1 MIRYKK
7 DPQNIVTL
15 TLDMADRPDNLL
27 NHELADI
34 FLPVLRHLQ
43 EEKKKKQLRG
53 VILTSAKKTFMKG
66 GRLEYLYNA
75 SDPQEVYN
83 FAEKLKGLFRDIE
96 LPGVPVVAA
105 INGTALGTGFEMAL
119 ACHHR
124 IVLNDPKIKL
134 GHPEIKIGLMP
145 GGGGVVRL
153 LWLLGIESAFNIISS
168 GHRFSPREALKA
180 DLVDELADN
189 QEDMMEKARLFLMSN
204 PEGRRPWDMKGTMIP
219 GGSADNPET
228 SLTIARLAAQVSK
241 KYYNNF
247 RAPQAILNTL
257 VEASKVDFDTAMRIE
272 GRYFTELICHPQAK
286 NMIKTFWFDYEK
298 IKAGFNRPKGF
309 GKFRPKKVGV
319 IGAGMMGSG
328 ISYSCL
334 REGMSVVLKD
344 VNKSVARRGEE
355 YAKKCLNVL
364 LENDE
369 ITAAELEE
377 HLSRLTITENAAD
390 FETCDLVIEAVF
402 ENANVKAKVTRE
414 AEQHMDEYSI
424 FATNTV
430 SLPISQISHASSRP
444 SNFVGLHFF
453 YPVEEKR
460 LVEVIR
466 GDKTSD
472 ETVARAFDFV
482 RAIRKT
488 PIIVKDNWGFYAQR
502 VQNTYILEGIQLL
515 QEGVAP
521 AVIDNLGKQAGMPVG
536 PLELADDM
544 SLSLVN
550 RYEEQ
555 AAKIYGKKYQRH
567 PATDILDKMLTELER
582 SGARKRAG
590 FYEYEG
596 TEKRIWQEL
605 TTHYPT
611 TIKEYNRKEII
622 ERLLFA
628 QVLEAAWCY
637 QEKVINSVPEGNLGS
652 VFGWGFPAFKG
663 GVFQYVE
670 DYGSEIFIAK
680 CDEYEKK
687 HGPRFQVPTVLR
699 KMSEAL

>member
-1 MIRYKK
+1 
-7 DPQNIVTL
+7 
-15 TLDMADRPDNLL
+15 
-27 NHELADI
+27 
-34 FLPVLRHLQ
+34 
-43 EEKKKKQLRG
+43 
-53 VILTSAKKTFMKG
+53 MKG

-75 SDPQEVYN
+75 TDPQEVYN
-83 FAEKLKGLFRDIE
+83 FAEKLKGFFRALEI
-96 LPGVPVVAA
+96 PGVPVVAA
-105 INGTALGTGFEMAL
+105 INGTALGAGFELAL

-124 IVLNDPKIKL
+124 IVIDDPKIKV
-134 GHPEIKIGLMP
+134 GHPEMKIGIMP

-153 LWLLGIESAFNIISS
+153 LWLLGIEAAFDIITS
-168 GHRFSPREALKA
+168 GHRFPPKEALKVG
-180 DLVDELADN
+180 LVDELAEN
-189 QEDMMEKARLFLMSN
+189 EEDMMERARAFLMSN
-204 PEGRRPWDMKGTMIP
+204 PQGCRPWDMDGEVIP
-219 GGSADNPET
+219 GGQASNSET
-228 SLTIARLAAQVSK
+228 RLVVAKLAAQVSK

-257 VEASKVDFDTAMRIE
+257 AEASKVDFDTAMRIE

-319 IGAGMMGSG
+319 VGAGMMGSG

-344 VNKSVARRGEE
+344 VNESVAKRGEE
-355 YAKKCLNVL
+355 YAKKRLNLL
-364 LENDE
+364 LENGE
-369 ITAAELEE
+369 ITKEE
-377 HLSRLTITENAAD
+377 IEENLSRLKITENAAD

-424 FATNTV
+424 FASNTV
-430 SLPISQISHASSRP
+430 SLPISQISRASSRP

-460 LVEVIR
+460 LVEVVR
-466 GDKTSD
+466 GEETSD

-521 AVIDNLGKQAGMPVG
+521 AVIDNLGKQAGMPKG

-544 SLSLVN
+544 SLLLVN

-567 PATDILDKMLTELER
+567 PATDVLDKMLTELER
-582 SGARKRAG
+582 LGARKRAG
-590 FYEYEG
+590 FYEYG
-596 TEKRIWQEL
+596 GEKPRIWQEL
-605 TTHYPT
+605 TEHYPT
-611 TIKEYNRKEII
+611 TIKEYNREEII

-637 QEKVINSVPEGNLGS
+637 QEKVISSIPEGNLGS

-663 GVFQYVE
+663 GVFQYIE
-670 DYGSEIFIAK
+670 DYGREKFIAR

-687 HGPRFQVPTVLR
+687 HGPRFQVPSAINKAEV
-699 KMSEAL
+699 SVA

>member
-1 MIRYKK
+1 
-7 DPQNIVTL
+7 
-15 TLDMADRPDNLL
+15 MADRPDNLL

-53 VILTSAKKTFMKG
+53 VILTSAKKTFLKG

-75 SDPQEVYN
+75 TDPQEVYN

-124 IVLNDPKIKL
+124 IVLDNPKIKL

-153 LWLLGIESAFNIISS
+153 LWLLGIEEAFNIISS

-180 DLVDELADN
+180 EMIDELADN
-189 QEDMMEKARLFLMSN
+189 QEDMMEKARAFLMSN
-204 PEGRRPWDMKGTMIP
+204 PEGRRPWDMKNERIP
-219 GGSADNPET
+219 GGSADNPKT
-228 SLTIARLAAQVSK
+228 AQIVARLAAQLSK

-286 NMIKTFWFDYEK
+286 NMIKTFWVDYEK

-344 VNKSVARRGEE
+344 VNKSVAKRGEE
-355 YAKKCLNVL
+355 YAKKRLKVL
-364 LENDE
+364 LENGE
-369 ITAAELEE
+369 ITDAEVEE
-377 HLSRLTITENAAD
+377 ILSRLTITENASD

-402 ENANVKAKVTRE
+402 ENTNVKAKVTRE

-430 SLPISQISHASSRP
+430 SLPISKISHASSRP

-460 LVEVIR
+460 LVEVVR
-466 GDKTSD
+466 GEKTSD

-521 AVIDNLGKQAGMPVG
+521 AVIDNLGKKAGMPMG

-555 AAKIYGKKYQRH
+555 AAKIYGKKYQAH
-567 PATDILDKMLTELER
+567 PATVVLDKMLNELER
-582 SGARKRAG
+582 LGARKRAG
-590 FYEYEG
+590 FYEYDG
-596 TEKRIWQEL
+596 EKQRIWREL
-605 TTHYPT
+605 TEHYPT
-611 TIKEYNRKEII
+611 TIKEYNREEII

-637 QEKVINSVPEGNLGS
+637 QEKVISSVPEGNLGA

-663 GVFQYVE
+663 GVFQYIE
-670 DYGSEIFIAK
+670 DYGRAEFITK
-680 CDEYEKK
+680 CEAYQKK
-687 HGPRFQVPTVLR
+687 HGPRFQVPSVID
-699 KMSEAL
+699 KSKNSKV